1 MQRPHAGWNTIH
13 PQDKNHKLWM
23 DKAAAVSAAKS
34 DEKRVPGKKPVVEK
48 EGKKAAGTR
57 KQERPFVGKNGK

>member
-1 MQRPHAGWNTIH
+1 MQRPHAGWNTFL

-23 DKAAAVSAAKS
+23 NKAAAVSEAKS

-48 EGKKAAGTR
+48 KGKKAASTR
-57 KQERPFVGKNGK
+57 KQKRPFVGKKDK